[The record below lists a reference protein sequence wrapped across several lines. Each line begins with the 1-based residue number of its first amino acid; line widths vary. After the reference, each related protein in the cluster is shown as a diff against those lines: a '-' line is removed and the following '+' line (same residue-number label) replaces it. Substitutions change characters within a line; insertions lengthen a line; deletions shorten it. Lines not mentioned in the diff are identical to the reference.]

1 MKAIYLCDS
10 RENVANVYS
19 EKQKKMISEMVEI
32 TDRVYSLEDA
42 RNCPEVRD
50 TEIIFSTWGMPRI
63 EKDEIG
69 EIFPKLRAVFYGA
82 GSVQGFAGPFIEKGI
97 KVFSAWVANGVPVA
111 EYTVAQIAL
120 AAKGFFRLQQLMH
133 ENRLSARA
141 EMENYPGMYDI
152 KIGLLG
158 LGAIGA
164 RVAEMLKAYD
174 VEVLAFDPFASDEK
188 MAALGAERASMEEIF
203 ASCDIVSNHLANR
216 PETQKIIK
224 REYFMSM
231 KDHSTF
237 INTGRGMQLD
247 EKDLTDLLVKKPTVT
262 AVLDVL
268 IDEENSNSNPLN
280 DLPNCFITPHI
291 AGSMGNEVRRM
302 AAYMADECARWLEG
316 RELRYEVTAEML
328 KTMA

>member
-10 RENVANVYS
+10 RENIENVYGKRQREMLAKIVELP
-19 EKQKKMISEMVEI
+19 EK
-32 TDRVYSLEDA
+32 VYSLDEA
-42 RNCPEVRD
+42 RKSDEAREAEV
-50 TEIIFSTWGMPRI
+50 IFSTWGMPRV
-63 EKDEIG
+63 EKKEIG
-69 EIFPKLRAVFYGA
+69 EIFPKLRAVFYAA
-82 GSVQGFAGPFIEKGI
+82 GSVQGFAAPFIESGI

-133 ENRLSARA
+133 ENRMSARD
-141 EMENYPGMYDI
+141 EMLNYPGMFDI
-152 KIGLLG
+152 RIGLLG

-174 VEVLAFDPFASDEK
+174 VEVFAFDPFASDEK
-188 MAALGAERASMEEIF
+188 MESLGAKRATMEEIF
-203 ASCDIVSNHLANR
+203 AECDIVSNHLANR

-247 EKDLTDLLVKKPTVT
+247 ENDLVELLVMKPSVT

-268 IDEENSNSNPLN
+268 IDEEHSNSNPLN

-302 AAYMADECARWLEG
+302 AQYMAEECALWQNDQPT
-316 RELRYEVTAEML
+316 RYEVTLEML
-328 KTMA
+328 RTMA